1 MADQSQG
8 LSPDGKAR
16 HSLGKAVGGVQ
27 AAAGKLSVA
36 EKIGYGVGDT
46 ASNLFFQITIY
57 FLAYYFTDVYGLKAT
72 DLALMFLLTRIWDA
86 INDPIMGSLADRA
99 NTRWGKYRPFLL
111 WCSVPFALA
120 FILMFTVPAVSYGGK
135 VAYAYVTYTLMMMVY
150 TAINVPYAALMG
162 VITPNSAE
170 RTTVST
176 YRFVLVFIAQ
186 FIVQYALPR
195 MVDSF
200 GGGNESLGYQRA
212 VMVLAAGAAVLF
224 LVTFLTTR
232 ERVRVSPSQK
242 TSFKTNVMDLVGNL
256 PWLLIGGATVF
267 QLTFIV
273 MRSSNIQYYFK
284 YVVGDQQLH
293 LFGKVYELSGGQL
306 SSSYML
312 MGTVATIIG
321 AIVTNLFANRLGKK
335 ATYAGFM
342 LLAALTSAL
351 VYYLAPEQLV
361 ALFLLQLATSFVM
374 GPVSVL
380 QWAIYTDTADYQE
393 WKFGRRTTAFIMA
406 ASLFALK
413 LGVAF
418 GGALLSWI
426 LALYD
431 YVSPVGQEA
440 AAVVQQSET
449 ALKGITLCMSVYPAV
464 VALGCVVL
472 MAFYPLNKHNLAEME
487 SELIARR
494 EQSGND

>member
-1 MADQSQG
+1 MQDGSQ
-8 LSPDGKAR
+8 
-16 HSLGKAVGGVQ
+16 
-27 AAAGKLSVA
+27 KLSVV
-36 EKIGYGVGDT
+36 EKVGYGLGDT

-72 DLALMFLLTRIWDA
+72 DLALMFLITRIWDA
-86 INDPIMGSLADRA
+86 INDPIMGWLADRA

-111 WCSVPFALA
+111 WCSVPFGLA
-120 FILMFTVPAVSYGGK
+120 FILMFTVPATNYGGK

-162 VITPNSAE
+162 VITPDSIE

-186 FIVQYALPR
+186 FIVQYALPL
-195 MVDSF
+195 MVNSF

-232 ERVRVSPSQK
+232 ERVRVSPSQQS
-242 TSFKTNVMDLVGNL
+242 SFKTNMTDLVGNL

-284 YVVGDQQLH
+284 YVVGGQELH

-306 SSSYML
+306 SSSFML
-312 MGTVATIIG
+312 IGTVATIIG
-321 AIVTNLFANRLGKK
+321 AILTGLFVNRFGKK
-335 ATYAGFM
+335 TTYAGFM
-342 LLAALTSAL
+342 LLTAVTCAL
-351 VYYLAPEQLV
+351 VYYLAPEQLIL
-361 ALFLLQLATSFVM
+361 LFLLQIATSFSM

-393 WKFGRRTTAFIMA
+393 WKFGRRSTAFIMA

-418 GGALLSWI
+418 GGALLGWI
-426 LALYD
+426 LARYE
-431 YVSPVGQEA
+431 YVSPIGQTAETM
-440 AAVVQQSET
+440 VQQSET
-449 ALKGITLCMSVYPAV
+449 ALKGISLCMSVYPAV
-464 VALGCVVL
+464 IALGCVVL
-472 MAFYPLNKHNLAEME
+472 MAFYPLNKHNLAQLE
-487 SELIARR
+487 SELIERR
-494 EQSGND
+494 KSSGCA

>member
-1 MADQSQG
+1 MQNGSQGPSTGGMAD
-8 LSPDGKAR
+8 GK
-16 HSLGKAVGGVQ
+16 GVAQ
-27 AAAGKLSVA
+27 KLSVA

-72 DLALMFLLTRIWDA
+72 DLALMFLVTRVWDA

-99 NTRWGKYRPFLL
+99 DTRWGKYRPFLL

-120 FILMFTVPAVSYGGK
+120 FILMFTVPSVSYGGK

-162 VITPNSAE
+162 VITPSSAE

-186 FIVQYALPR
+186 FVVQYALPR
-195 MVDSF
+195 MVVSF
-200 GGGNESLGYQRA
+200 GGGNEALGYQRA
-212 VMVLAAGAAVLF
+212 VMVLAAAAAVLF
-224 LVTFLTTR
+224 VVTFLTTR

-242 TSFKTNVMDLVGNL
+242 GSFKTNVTDLVGNL

-273 MRSSNIQYYFK
+273 MRSSNIPYFFK
-284 YVVGDQQLH
+284 YVVGTQQVTF
-293 LFGKVYELSGGQL
+293 FGRAYEFSGGQL
-306 SSSYML
+306 ASSYML

-321 AIVTNLFANRLGKK
+321 AIATSVFAGRIGKK
-335 ATYAGFM
+335 NTYAGFIFI
-342 LLAALTSAL
+342 AALASAL

-361 ALFLLQLATSFVM
+361 PLFLLQLATSFSM
-374 GPVSVL
+374 GPVAVL

-393 WKFGRRTTAFIMA
+393 WKFGRRSTAFIMA

-418 GGALLSWI
+418 GGALLGWT
-426 LALYD
+426 LARYG

-440 AAVVQQSET
+440 EALVLQSET
-449 ALKGITLCMSVYPAV
+449 ALRGIHLCMSVYPAV

-472 MAFYPLNKHNLAEME
+472 MVFYPLSKHKLAQVE
-487 SELIARR
+487 SELTERR
-494 EQSGND
+494 KRFGNE

>member
-1 MADQSQG
+1 
-8 LSPDGKAR
+8 
-16 HSLGKAVGGVQ
+16 
-27 AAAGKLSVA
+27 
-36 EKIGYGVGDT
+36 
-46 ASNLFFQITIY
+46 
-57 FLAYYFTDVYGLKAT
+57 
-72 DLALMFLLTRIWDA
+72 
-86 INDPIMGSLADRA
+86 MGWLADKA

-111 WCSVPFALA
+111 WCSVPFGLA

-162 VITPNSAE
+162 VITPDSTE

-186 FIVQYALPR
+186 FIVQYALPL
-195 MVDSF
+195 MVNSF

-212 VMVLAAGAAVLF
+212 VMVLATGAAVLF

-242 TSFKTNVMDLVGNL
+242 SSFKTNLTDLVGNV
-256 PWLLIGGATVF
+256 PWLMIGGATVF

-284 YVVGDQQLH
+284 YVVGGQELH
-293 LFGKVYELSGGQL
+293 LCGKVYELSGGQL
-306 SSSYML
+306 SSSFML
-312 MGTVATIIG
+312 TGTFATIIG
-321 AIVTNLFANRLGKK
+321 AILTGLFVNRFSKK
-335 ATYAGFM
+335 TIYAGFM
-342 LLAALTSAL
+342 LLTAVTSAL
-351 VYYLAPEQLV
+351 VYYLAPEQLIL
-361 ALFLLQLATSFVM
+361 LFLLQIVTSFSM

-393 WKFGRRTTAFIMA
+393 WKFGRRSTAFIMA

-418 GGALLSWI
+418 GGALLGWI
-426 LALYD
+426 LAHYE
-431 YVSPVGQEA
+431 YVSPVEQA
-440 AAVVQQSET
+440 AETIVQQSET
-449 ALKGITLCMSVYPAV
+449 ALKGITLCMSVYPAII
-464 VALGCVVL
+464 ALGCVVL
-472 MAFYPLNKHNLAEME
+472 MAFYPLNKSRMAQME
-487 SELIARR
+487 SELIERR
-494 EQSGND
+494 K

>member
-1 MADQSQG
+1 MQDGSQ
-8 LSPDGKAR
+8 
-16 HSLGKAVGGVQ
+16 
-27 AAAGKLSVA
+27 KLSVV
-36 EKIGYGVGDT
+36 EKVGYGLGDT

-72 DLALMFLLTRIWDA
+72 DLALMFLITRIWDA
-86 INDPIMGSLADRA
+86 INDPIMGWLADKA

-111 WCSVPFALA
+111 WCSVPFGLA

-162 VITPNSAE
+162 VITPDSTE

-186 FIVQYALPR
+186 FIVQYALPL
-195 MVDSF
+195 MVNSF

-212 VMVLAAGAAVLF
+212 VMVLATGAAVLF

-242 TSFKTNVMDLVGNL
+242 SSFKTNLTDLVGNV
-256 PWLLIGGATVF
+256 PWLMIGGATVF

-284 YVVGDQQLH
+284 YVVGGQELH
-293 LFGKVYELSGGQL
+293 LCGKVYELSGGQL
-306 SSSYML
+306 SSSFML
-312 MGTVATIIG
+312 TGTFATIIG
-321 AIVTNLFANRLGKK
+321 AILTGLFVNRFSKK
-335 ATYAGFM
+335 TIYAGFM
-342 LLAALTSAL
+342 LLTAVTSAL
-351 VYYLAPEQLV
+351 VYYLAPEQLIL
-361 ALFLLQLATSFVM
+361 LFLLQIVTSFSM

-393 WKFGRRTTAFIMA
+393 WKFGRRSTAFIMA

-418 GGALLSWI
+418 GGALLGWI
-426 LALYD
+426 LAHYE
-431 YVSPVGQEA
+431 YVSPVEQA
-440 AAVVQQSET
+440 AETIVQQSET
-449 ALKGITLCMSVYPAV
+449 ALKGITLCMSVYPAII
-464 VALGCVVL
+464 ALGCVVL
-472 MAFYPLNKHNLAEME
+472 MAFYPLNKSRMAQME
-487 SELIARR
+487 SELIERR
-494 EQSGND
+494 K